1 MEYFITASL
10 VLLVLFL
17 IFFMVR
23 ARANFWLILIVIPW
37 MLFTMG
43 FGFMVY
49 EASKGYATKQPLPES
64 QFLYSKVIGKEAFV
78 LIMTDNGPRL
88 HVLPAT
94 DAVKKEMV
102 KGNKLIK
109 DGKIVMVKKPEG
121 QAETLRLHEFDHKAQ
136 MPKDQNI
143 QN

>member
-1 MEYFITASL
+1 MEYFITGSL

-23 ARANFWLILIVIPW
+23 ARANFWLTLIVIPW

-64 QFLYSKVIGKEAFV
+64 QFLYSKVIKV
-78 LIMTDNGPRL
+78 LDCTCC
-88 HVLPAT
+88 LPQMQLKKKWSRAT
-94 DAVKKEMV
+94 SW
-102 KGNKLIK
+102 
-109 DGKIVMVKKPEG
+109 
-121 QAETLRLHEFDHKAQ
+121 LRMEKR
-136 MPKDQNI
+136 
-143 QN
+143 

>member
-23 ARANFWLILIVIPW
+23 ARANFWSILIVIPW

-64 QFLYSKVIGKEAFV
+64 QFLYSKVIGNEAFV
-78 LIMTDNGPRL
+78 LIMTDKGPRL